1 MNYTGY
7 ETTYTSYGAG
17 GGAGGGGFI
26 PGDAS
31 QQSPSGPKSSHYE
44 DSVKPVTIKQVLD
57 AQQISDKDWKIDGNN
72 VKQLTCVGQI
82 RNMYTQTT
90 NTTYKLDDGTGTIEA
105 KLWVDMDAAEQS
117 NINRPK
123 LSEGAYCRVWGMIKT
138 AGNKR
143 YIGALIIRPIE
154 DYNEI
159 SYHLLEATVVH
170 LYFTRGP
177 LGDAGQ
183 KANAAGATAQSGQQD
198 SYTGAAGHPD
208 ILRSVSPIAR
218 KVYDCLRETEQSNEG
233 LHSQDIA
240 ARLGL
245 DPPVVAQAGDELLEV
260 GVIYTTTDDA
270 TWAILE
276 E

>member
-1 MNYTGY
+1 
-7 ETTYTSYGAG
+7 
-17 GGAGGGGFI
+17 
-26 PGDAS
+26 
-31 QQSPSGPKSSHYE
+31 
-44 DSVKPVTIKQVLD
+44 
-57 AQQISDKDWKIDGNN
+57 
-72 VKQLTCVGQI
+72 
-82 RNMYTQTT
+82 
-90 NTTYKLDDGTGTIEA
+90 
-105 KLWVDMDAAEQS
+105 
-117 NINRPK
+117 
-123 LSEGAYCRVWGMIKT
+123 MIKS

-183 KANAAGATAQSGQQD
+183 KPGAAGATGQYGQQQD
-198 SYTGAAGHPD
+198 SYSGAGGHPD
-208 ILRSVSPIAR
+208 ILRNVSPVAR
-218 KVYDCLRETEQSNEG
+218 KVYELLRVTEQSNEG